1 MDPEYAKLRRR
12 AQDHGQGHIFRWW
25 DQLDPTQRARLLSQ
39 AAAVDFSLLDCLIAS
54 HVTAPEPEADLG
66 DLEPAEPIPLPTTDA
81 ERAEREQAAAVG
93 EEAIRAGRVAAL
105 VVAGG
110 QGTRLGCDG
119 PKGTFPASPITGK
132 SLFQLHAEKIL
143 AARRRYAAAIPWYIM
158 TSEANDA
165 QTRRFFADHGHFGL
179 PPGDVVFFQQGSLP
193 AVDLQGKILLAARDR
208 LATSANGHGGTL
220 GALRDSGAL
229 DDMRQRGIRAI
240 SYFQV
245 DNVLIRI
252 VDPVFLGFHIAR
264 GSDFSSKALPKRNPE
279 EGLAAF
285 CHDSRGRLR
294 AIEYSDLPDVHK
306 EARRPDD
313 SLRFEAGSIAIHAL
327 SVGFIERMTAEG
339 RGLPYHRAL
348 KKVPCIDA
356 EGREVAPEEPN
367 GVKFEMFIFD
377 ALAAARTPV
386 VLMVERAEE
395 FAPIKCAE
403 GEDSPATAREAQI
416 ELFARW
422 LEEAGVCV
430 PRGHDGKVDGAIEI
444 SPLVA
449 ASTAELR
456 ERYPHGLHFER
467 QLNLQP

>member
-1 MDPEYAKLRRR
+1 MDPEYARLLSR

-25 DQLDPTQRARLLSQ
+25 DELDPTPRARLLSQ
-39 AAAVDFSLLDCLIAS
+39 AAAVDFGQLDRLIAS
-54 HVTAPEPEADLG
+54 HVTAPEPEAELG

-81 ERAEREQAAAVG
+81 ERAEREQATAVG
-93 EEAIRAGRVAAL
+93 EDAMRAGQVAAL

-110 QGTRLGCDG
+110 QGTRLGYDG

-165 QTRRFFADHGHFGL
+165 QTRRFFADHRHFGL

-193 AVDLQGKILLAARDR
+193 VVDLQGKILLAAKDR

-229 DDMRQRGIRAI
+229 DDMGQRGIRAI

-252 VDPVFLGFHIAR
+252 ADPVFLGFHIAR
-264 GSDFSSKALPKRNPE
+264 GSDFSSKALAKRDAY
-279 EGLAAF
+279 EGLGAF
-285 CHDSRGRLR
+285 CHMDGKLR
-294 AIEYSDLPDVHK
+294 VVEYSDLPDVHK
-306 EARRPDD
+306 EAKRSDA

-327 SVGFIERMTAEG
+327 NVDFVERMTAGG
-339 RGLPYHRAL
+339 RGLPYHRAR

-377 ALAAARTPV
+377 AIAEARNPV

-395 FAPIKCAE
+395 FAPIKRAE
-403 GEDSPATAREAQI
+403 GEDSPATARDAQI

-422 LEEAGVCV
+422 LEEAGVRV

-449 ASTAELR
+449 ASAAELR
-456 ERYPHGLHFER
+456 ERYPHGLHVER